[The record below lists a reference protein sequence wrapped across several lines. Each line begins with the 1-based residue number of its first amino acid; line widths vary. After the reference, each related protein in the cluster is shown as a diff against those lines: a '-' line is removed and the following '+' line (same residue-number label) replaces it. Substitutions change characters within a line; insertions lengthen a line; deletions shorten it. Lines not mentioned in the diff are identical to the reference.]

1 MGREVP
7 DDSTRTTVL
16 VEVDGAVVA
25 RAGFGDPLR
34 PEAREAVTAL
44 RDAGWTVRILSGD
57 ATAVV
62 DHVAVA
68 LGLDARESEGGATP
82 ERKREAVMAARALG
96 PVVMVG
102 DGGNDAAAISSATVG
117 IAVRGGAEA
126 SMAAAD
132 VYLAQ
137 GGIAAL
143 RDLLDGARRTTHI
156 IRRNMAIALGYNIIA
171 VTLAMMGLLDP
182 IVAAILMP
190 VSSVTAIV
198 GAWRSRTFSRSAA

>member
-1 MGREVP
+1 MGREVT
-7 DDSTRTTVL
+7 DVSTRTTVL
-16 VEVDGAVVA
+16 VEVDGAVVG

-34 PEAREAVTAL
+34 PEARAAVAAL
-44 RDAGWTVRILSGD
+44 RDAGWQVRILSGD
-57 ATAVV
+57 ASPVV
-62 DHVAVA
+62 DHVAAA
-68 LGLDARESEGGATP
+68 LGLDASECEGGATP
-82 ERKREAVMAARALG
+82 ERKREVVLAARAQG

-102 DGGNDAAAISSATVG
+102 DGVNDAAAISSATVG

-143 RDLLDGARRTTHI
+143 RDLLDGAHRTSHI
-156 IRRNMAIALGYNIIA
+156 IRRNMAIALGYNAIA
-171 VTLAMMGLLDP
+171 VTLAMLGLLDP

-198 GAWRSRTFSRSAA
+198 GAWRSRTFSRSAT